1 MSDVLKPSTDPYA
14 ELCALPE
21 HLTGEILNGVLH
33 AQPRPAGPHA
43 FTASGLL
50 MDVGGP
56 FQRGRGGPGGWWI
69 IDEPEVHFVR
79 DTEVCVPDLAGWR
92 RERMPAMPRGHRF
105 EVVPD
110 WVCEVLSPGTA
121 RKDRV
126 VKMPIYARHGV
137 AHLWLVDPLERTLEA
152 YDLYQG
158 LWRVIGLFQQTDRVR
173 VAPFDALELS
183 LSDLWADDEDDEPA
197 PAAGEGR

>member
-69 IDEPEVHFVR
+69 IDEPELHLGGDVL
-79 DTEVCVPDLAGWR
+79 VPDLAGWR
-92 RERMPAMPRGHRF
+92 RQRLPSWPQSAALELAPDWIC
-105 EVVPD
+105 EVV
-110 WVCEVLSPGTA
+110 SPST
-121 RKDRV
+121 RRLDRIL
-126 VKMPIYARHGV
+126 KLPIYARESVGHV
-137 AHLWLVDPLERTLEA
+137 WIIDPKPQTLEVF
-152 YDLYQG
+152 
-158 LWRVIGLFQQTDRVR
+158 RRTDGHWLL
-173 VAPFDALELS
+173 VATHAGNERIRAEPFDAVEL
-183 LSDLWADDEDDEPA
+183 DLQGWW
-197 PAAGEGR
+197 GEG